1 MNSLFACLPPIA
13 AAAATALSLAAQ
25 TCWHQGS
32 IPVAATTTASAV
44 ALACPGANGWPS
56 WQLFTPAHR
65 APVAHVGYWPGPAR
79 ALPCV
84 FVVYSCSGFLL
95 APIERTSIGTLG
107 YVLDRAE
114 HACPATH

>member
-1 MNSLFACLPPIA
+1 MNTIVACLRPA
-13 AAAATALSLAAQ
+13 AAVAATALSLAAQ

-32 IPVAATTTASAV
+32 TPIAATITASPV
-44 ALACPGANGWPS
+44 ALACPGALGWPS

-65 APVAHVGYWPGPAR
+65 APVAHTGYWPGPAR
-79 ALPCV
+79 ALPGV
-84 FVVYSCSGFLL
+84 FVSYTCSGFLL
-95 APIERTSIGTLG
+95 APIDRTSISTLG